1 MIPNSAAIAAQN
13 SYKCYRF
20 TNDEKYLK
28 IVGESMKSVSNLI
41 DKSPLDLPSWFKLY
55 YLMEEQNT
63 EIFISGDTRER
74 FYTIFFSKL
83 SSALC
88 CSRINA

>member
-41 DKSPLDLPSWFKLY
+41 DKVIRPSFWFKLY
-55 YLMEEQNT
+55 YLMEDKTQKYLFLGLLEETLYRYIEN
-63 EIFISGDTRER
+63 FI
-74 FYTIFFSKL
+74 IPICL
-83 SSALC
+83 LP
-88 CSRINA
+88 